1 MSLVKQPFAGDKK
14 FGQSVLYPL
23 EKRFLNWFIP
33 KVPAWI
39 GSYELTLM
47 TFFWSMLVVVGS
59 YLARNNTTWLWIV
72 SLIIFLQYF
81 TDLIDGALGRL
92 RNTGLVKWG
101 YYMDHLLDYLF
112 LCSLL
117 IGYSFFLAEA
127 EKDMLFYILI
137 VLAAFMINSFL
148 SFAATNKFQITY
160 KGIGPTELR
169 FLFIAINSSL
179 ALFGTTGLGGA
190 LPVVLVVLIGGLAY
204 VVFETQ
210 KQLFDDDMQAKK
222 EKQS

>member
-1 MSLVKQPFAGDKK
+1 MSLVNEPFAGNKK
-14 FGQSVLYPL
+14 YGQSVLYPL
-23 EKRFLNWFIP
+23 EKRFLAWFLP
-33 KVPAWI
+33 KIPAWI
-39 GSYELTLM
+39 GSYELTLA
-47 TFFWSMLVVVGS
+47 TVVWSILAVSFS
-59 YLARNNTTWLWIV
+59 YLARDQSTWLWGV
-72 SLIIFLQYF
+72 SLVIFLQYF
-81 TDLIDGALGRL
+81 TDLIDGALGRF
-92 RNTGLVKWG
+92 RNTGLIKWG

-117 IGYSFFLAEA
+117 AGYSFFLAEA

-169 FLFIAINSSL
+169 FVFIAINSSL

-190 LPVVLVVLIGGLAY
+190 LPLVLVVLVGGLLY
-204 VVFETQ
+204 VVFQTQ
-210 KQLFDDDMQAKK
+210 KQLFEDDMRTKNL
-222 EKQS
+222 EK